1 MQFSH
6 IAVIDSRE
14 YRNGD
19 QLVAEIA
26 EIRGV
31 DGIEAMLMLIDEED
45 NDIAEIMLNRVE
57 GDIRY
62 FMAYEHA
69 MIGSDGNAIERAGSW
84 ESSMP
89 HPRFYGIFP
98 RVLGRYLR
106 DDPLIWL
113 ETAIHKMTGM
123 PARRL
128 GLSDHGVLREG
139 AIADIVV
146 FDPKTV
152 SDVATFENPH
162 LYPIGV
168 PHVLVNAN
176 Q

>member
-1 MQFSH
+1 MR
-6 IAVIDSRE
+6 DRE
-14 YRNGD
+14 IFAFGTLGAGLPRHVLLVD
-19 QLVAEIA
+19 QILDAPAHKRRLGHQPRSQRAASSIS
-26 EIRGV
+26 
-31 DGIEAMLMLIDEED
+31 LI
-45 NDIAEIMLNRVE
+45 
-57 GDIRY
+57 
-62 FMAYEHA
+62 
-69 MIGSDGNAIERAGSW
+69 
-84 ESSMP
+84 
-89 HPRFYGIFP
+89 
-98 RVLGRYLR
+98 
-106 DDPLIWL
+106 
-113 ETAIHKMTGM
+113 TGM